1 MFDNLFLA
9 IATFFWLSYFP
20 VAIISIWKIL
30 KNRKAFV
37 EQDVRR
43 VFNDPRIIFQIT
55 TRSATKTSVVKRG
68 IQSITSSTHKVNFY
82 NYHISVLTDDPQD
95 IWTLKNEKCEVVVV
109 EKNYHT
115 NAIKK
120 GRALQYAVERRRRSG
135 EDTSKQWIFHMDEES
150 YVKPQTILALLKFIR
165 RGKGVASEGPIF
177 YPLKFES
184 ASLLTA
190 IAESTRPFAC
200 FDCVSQMTNPP
211 PLHMHGSN
219 LLVRSDIEDDIGWNF
234 GSTLAEDQ
242 MFGYKIY
249 EKYGRE
255 SLGWHG
261 GILLEQPPLNLK
273 DHFFQRRRWFLGT
286 MQNLEK
292 FPRWHRYK
300 VMLKSATLFLGFAS
314 AVASTAL
321 LIQAYLLPLFSLSSV
336 DLGMVSSNVMLL
348 PSNLPIVSAFN
359 SIAKSASA
367 SARLEFVTTAIL
379 LFTSLVWLG
388 SYQLGLFLNL
398 RYSKIKWTKKLLLHM
413 QTLLV
418 CPVIGLVET
427 FPAFWAIIE
436 YCVKKKQMAEKMTVH
451 DFYIIS

>member
-37 EQDVRR
+37 EQDLRR

-82 NYHISVLTDDPQD
+82 NYHISVVTDDPQD
-95 IWTLKNEKCEVVVV
+95 ISTLKNEKCEVVVV

-190 IAESTRPFAC
+190 IAESSRPFAC
-200 FDCVSQMTNPP
+200 YDCVSQMTNPP

-219 LLVRSDIEDDIGWNF
+219 LLVRSDIEDSIGWNF
-234 GSTLAEDQ
+234 GPTLAEDQ
-242 MFGYKIY
+242 IFGYKIY
-249 EKYGRE
+249 EKYGRK

-273 DHFFQRRRWFLGT
+273 DHFFQRRRWVIGSL
-286 MQNLEK
+286 QNMVRFPFIHK
-292 FPRWHRYK
+292 FKLMFKLVTYF
-300 VMLKSATLFLGFAS
+300 MGF
-314 AVASTAL
+314 
-321 LIQAYLLPLFSLSSV
+321 
-336 DLGMVSSNVMLL
+336 VSG
-348 PSNLPIVSAFN
+348 IVSTILYLHAYIPKLLVLLSINQFN
-359 SIAKSASA
+359 LGITSWIDILIKTFSSETTINASINNSP
-367 SARLEFVTTAIL
+367 LDPTIGLIL
-379 LFTSLVWLG
+379 LFPYIMWLF

-398 RYSKIKWTKKLLLHM
+398 RYSKISWIRRIVLHL
-413 QTLLV
+413 QTLLLSV
-418 CPVIGLVET
+418 VIGLLET
-427 FPAFWAIIE
+427 CPAYSAMLD
-436 YCVKKKQMAEKMTVH
+436 YYMRDKTNRMKK
-451 DFYIIS
+451 I

>member
-82 NYHISVLTDDPQD
+82 NYHISVVTDDPQD
-95 IWTLKNEKCEVVVV
+95 ISTLKNEKCEVVVV

-242 MFGYKIY
+242 MFGYKVY
-249 EKYGRE
+249 EKYGRG

-286 MQNLEK
+286 MQNLDK

-300 VMLKSATLFLGFAS
+300 VMFKSVTLFLGFAS
-314 AVASTAL
+314 GVASTAL
-321 LIQAYLLPLFSLSSV
+321 MIQAYIFPLFSLSIYE
-336 DLGMVSSNVMLL
+336 LGIIRSDIMSPPGSLLIGSASSSIV
-348 PSNLPIVSAFN
+348 NLPLTTAPIE
-359 SIAKSASA
+359 
-367 SARLEFVTTAIL
+367 RGTTAIL
-379 LFTSLVWLG
+379 LFASWVWLG
-388 SYQLGLFLNL
+388 SY
-398 RYSKIKWTKKLLLHM
+398 
-413 QTLLV
+413 
-418 CPVIGLVET
+418 
-427 FPAFWAIIE
+427 
-436 YCVKKKQMAEKMTVH
+436 
-451 DFYIIS
+451 